1 MALHASFRKIPE
13 NAKLISF
20 GNCFRYPNSNWNI
33 ACEFQLPDETTAKIS
48 LAIEAL
54 PALAI
59 GRVYPKDKI
68 VRPKSDF
75 FAIDLPPASS
85 WSIQTMA
92 DYEKFTTRKKL
103 SSEYANQLLF
113 RFSFKQWYVWIPC
126 IELARVLFFK
136 TALNTRSAFYEPNLN
151 RLIDVDLDGSH
162 AHIRLNESY
171 PHSLLDMRAHQ
182 SYIAWLN
189 LNPQVTNSYL
199 SIFKSIL
206 ETSIEKSN
214 AKLWLFQ
221 FEPFDMSDVFIR
233 AYTQNHGRNILVEEI
248 SSVAKLPMTNQYHT
262 VSFHHPLDLK
272 LEKDKAPKGDKKPGG
287 KRPPENFDP
296 ETTVDESPSN
306 LSRARILDVPK
317 GALYFNE
324 ILNTQRVFEVQVVE
338 VGTKNESK
346 KDEDDQEPKSTTLSV
361 LGGKGKGNHKS
372 ADFKSLDDA
381 SPSDVGFFNYI
392 RNALEQ
398 LKVIEHLGV
407 SEIYEKA
414 DVIQSSHAKKFM
426 YIKGATKRAFLY
438 AQLEIA
444 GGDYIHLI
452 EIDLS
457 DEHSLT
463 TLAFRLRD
471 DRTVESTIKS
481 ILDDLV
487 KKSGHWDRES
497 LQHVTL
503 MHACI
508 RHPNELKPDMPEAV
522 FQNWAMRIANAF

>member
-13 NAKLISF
+13 NAKLVSF
-20 GNCFRYPNSNWNI
+20 GNCFRYSESNWNI
-33 ACEFQLPDETTAKIS
+33 ACEFELPDSTTSKIT

-59 GRVYPKDKI
+59 GRVYPKDRI
-68 VRPKSDF
+68 VRPKSNF
-75 FAIDLPPASS
+75 LAIDLPPTSS

-113 RFSFKQWYVWIPC
+113 RFSFKQRYVWIPC

-136 TALNTRSAFYEPNLN
+136 TALNTRSAFYEANLN
-151 RLIDVDLDGSH
+151 RLIDVELDGSH
-162 AHIRLNESY
+162 AHIRLSETY
-171 PHSLLDMRAHQ
+171 PHSLLDIKAHQ

-189 LNPQVTNSYL
+189 LNPEVTNSYL
-199 SIFKSIL
+199 SIFKNIL

-214 AKLWLFQ
+214 AKVWLFR

-248 SSVAKLPMTNQYHT
+248 SSVANLPMTDQFHT
-262 VSFHHPLDLK
+262 ISFYHPLDIK
-272 LEKDKAPKGDKKPGG
+272 LEKDKLPKEDKKPGG
-287 KRPPENFDP
+287 KRPPEDFDP

-324 ILNTQRVFEVQVVE
+324 ILNTQRVFKVQVVE
-338 VGTKNESK
+338 VAAKNESK
-346 KDEDDQEPKSTTLSV
+346 NGGDDQEPKTTTLSI
-361 LGGKGKGNHKS
+361 LDGKGKGNHKS
-372 ADFKSLDDA
+372 ADFKSLDDT
-381 SPSDVGFFNYI
+381 SSSDIGFFNYI

-407 SEIYEKA
+407 SEIFEKA
-414 DVIQSSHAKKFM
+414 DVIQSSQAKKFM
-426 YIKGATKRAFLY
+426 YIKADTKRAFLY

-444 GGDYIHLI
+444 GGDRIHVI

-457 DEHSLT
+457 DDHSLT

-471 DRTVESTIKS
+471 DTTVENTIKA

-487 KKSGHWDRES
+487 KKSGHWDRER
-497 LQHVTL
+497 LQQMTL

-508 RHPNELKPDMPEAV
+508 RHPNELKPDMPETV
-522 FQNWAMRIANAF
+522 YKNWAARIANAF

>member
-13 NAKLISF
+13 NAKLVSF
-20 GNCFRYPNSNWNI
+20 GNCFRYSESNWNI
-33 ACEFQLPDETTAKIS
+33 ACEFELPDSTTSKIT

-59 GRVYPKDKI
+59 GRVYPKDRI
-68 VRPKSDF
+68 VRPKSNF
-75 FAIDLPPASS
+75 LAIDLPPTSS

-113 RFSFKQWYVWIPC
+113 RFSFKQRYVWIPC

-136 TALNTRSAFYEPNLN
+136 TALNTRSAFYEANLN
-151 RLIDVDLDGSH
+151 RLIDVELDGSH
-162 AHIRLNESY
+162 AHIRLSETY
-171 PHSLLDMRAHQ
+171 PHSLLDIKAHQ

-189 LNPQVTNSYL
+189 LNPEVTNSYL
-199 SIFKSIL
+199 SIFKNIL

-214 AKLWLFQ
+214 AKVWLFR
-221 FEPFDMSDVFIR
+221 FEPFDMGDVFIR
-233 AYTQNHGRNILVEEI
+233 AYTQNHGRNVLVEEI
-248 SSVAKLPMTNQYHT
+248 SSVANLPMTDQFHT
-262 VSFHHPLDLK
+262 ISFHHPLDIK
-272 LEKDKAPKGDKKPGG
+272 FEKDKVPKEDKKPGG
-287 KRPPENFDP
+287 KRPSEDFDP
-296 ETTVDESPSN
+296 EITVDESPSN

-338 VGTKNESK
+338 VAAKDESK
-346 KDEDDQEPKSTTLSV
+346 KDEDDQESKTTTLSI

-372 ADFKSLDDA
+372 ADFKSLDD
-381 SPSDVGFFNYI
+381 SSLSDVGFFNYI
-392 RNALEQ
+392 RNALKQ

-407 SEIYEKA
+407 SEIFEKA
-414 DVIQSSHAKKFM
+414 EVIQSSQAKKFL
-426 YIKGATKRAFLY
+426 YIKADTKRAFLY
-438 AQLEIA
+438 AQLEVA
-444 GGDYIHLI
+444 GGDCIHVI

-457 DEHSLT
+457 DDHSLT

-471 DRTVESTIKS
+471 DTRVENTIKT
-481 ILDDLV
+481 ILEDLV
-487 KKSGHWDRES
+487 KKSGHWDRER
-497 LQHVTL
+497 LQQMTL

-508 RHPNELKPDMPEAV
+508 RHPNELKPDMSETV
-522 FQNWAMRIANAF
+522 YKNWALRIANAF